1 MHMKIPGNPNFII
14 FPNGEIRNAK
24 GALSGLK
31 ESDGKVEISL
41 FGKQMQVCKKWLALI
56 AHYEFSI
63 GDRLLD
69 VVFKDIN
76 PLITNSNIDKT
87 MVFTRPI
94 LFKTGYR
101 VIPNYPRYA
110 ISNHGLV
117 IDTEMSSDVRID
129 RHGDYPTVF
138 IYSPDKRRYNRVLVH
153 RLVALAWIKNDDYL
167 ENPIVNHI
175 DGNKENH
182 RSSNLEWCSY
192 SHNSFHAYENDLR
205 SKPVEKYKTRDIET
219 GEIVI
224 HDSIKKLCE
233 YFELDPN
240 NPPVARDKKTRH
252 NLIKHKYQL
261 KKLDDN
267 TPWAEVDDPLMRKN
281 KYTIELV
288 FPDGKREEYKDIVS
302 VMRRLKIWNI
312 SYNISEIKR
321 VAAGKYPGLIIN
333 VTENVVVKKVEAKN
347 VLTGEITKADTISAL
362 ARILGINKSTIVA
375 ALTRT
380 RMYVCKG
387 YIFRHQTED
396 PWPTEIYRHTNGLE
410 AIEAVNEK
418 TGEKLLFS
426 SIKEFCKLFNVS
438 YYITKS
444 RLNDGLPIVG
454 WRIYEKRNNT

>member
-1 MHMKIPGNPNFII
+1 
-14 FPNGEIRNAK
+14 
-24 GALSGLK
+24 
-31 ESDGKVEISL
+31 
-41 FGKQMQVCKKWLALI
+41 
-56 AHYEFSI
+56 
-63 GDRLLD
+63 
-69 VVFKDIN
+69 
-76 PLITNSNIDKT
+76 
-87 MVFTRPI
+87 
-94 LFKTGYR
+94 
-101 VIPNYPRYA
+101 
-110 ISNHGLV
+110 
-117 IDTEMSSDVRID
+117 
-129 RHGDYPTVF
+129 
-138 IYSPDKRRYNRVLVH
+138 
-153 RLVALAWIKNDDYL
+153 
-167 ENPIVNHI
+167 
-175 DGNKENH
+175 
-182 RSSNLEWCSY
+182 
-192 SHNSFHAYENDLR
+192 
-205 SKPVEKYKTRDIET
+205 
-219 GEIVI
+219 
-224 HDSIKKLCE
+224 
-233 YFELDPN
+233 
-240 NPPVARDKKTRH
+240 
-252 NLIKHKYQL
+252 
-261 KKLDDN
+261 
-267 TPWAEVDDPLMRKN
+267 
-281 KYTIELV
+281 
-288 FPDGKREEYKDIVS
+288 
-302 VMRRLKIWNI
+302 MRRLKIWNI